1 LIAKLSKSSSAIFSS
16 NKTRRSNIMSDAKT
30 PERIQKVLARMG
42 LGSRREIESW
52 IKAGRIMVNG
62 SLAKL
67 GDVITTDDRVQLDK
81 KQIKFPRKTDSRPRV
96 IAYHKPAGEICTR
109 KDTQGRATVFSNL
122 PRLKGSRWVSIGR
135 LDINTYGL
143 LLFTNDGDLAN
154 RLMHPSSCIDR
165 EYAVRVVGK
174 VDEDMLRQLQQ
185 GVELEDGPA
194 HFSDIVDSGGEGV
207 NHWYHVT
214 LMEGRNH
221 EVKRL
226 WESQGITV
234 SRLIR
239 VRFGPILLPRNSRTG
254 TVRELDDK
262 ELDALYEW
270 LDIKPEGRPT
280 ARSGRGATSAGRNK
294 SPRRTSRGR

>member
-1 LIAKLSKSSSAIFSS
+1 
-16 NKTRRSNIMSDAKT
+16 MSEEKT

-52 IKAGRIMVNG
+52 IKQGRITVG
-62 SLAKL
+62 GKLAKL
-67 GDVITTDDRVQLDK
+67 GDSITTEDRVQLDK
-81 KQIKFPRKTDSRPRV
+81 KQIKFPKKTDTKTRV

-109 KDTQGRATVFSNL
+109 KDAEGRTTVFSKL
-122 PRLKGSRWVSIGR
+122 PRLKGSRWIGIGR

-154 RLMHPSSCIDR
+154 RLMHPSSGIDR

-174 VDEDMLRQLQQ
+174 VDQEMLNQLQS

-194 HFSDIVDSGGEGV
+194 HFSDIVDSGGDGA

-239 VRFGPILLPRNSRTG
+239 VRFGPVVLSRSSRVG

-262 ELDALYEW
+262 ELGELYEW
-270 LDIKPEGRPT
+270 LDIKPESSSVT
-280 ARSGRGATSAGRNK
+280 RNK
-294 SPRRTSRGR
+294 RVTRPARRKKLRHK

>member
-1 LIAKLSKSSSAIFSS
+1 
-16 NKTRRSNIMSDAKT
+16 MSEKKT

-52 IKAGRIMVNG
+52 IKEGRIVVNG
-62 SLAKL
+62 KLAKL
-67 GDVITTDDRVQLDK
+67 GDAITDEDRVQLDK
-81 KQIKFPRKTDSRPRV
+81 KQIKFPRKTNSRPRV

-109 KDTQGRATVFSNL
+109 KDAEGRTTVFSKL

-143 LLFTNDGDLAN
+143 LLFTTDGDLAH
-154 RLMHPSSCIDR
+154 RLMHPSSGIDR

-174 VDEDMLRQLQQ
+174 VDEEMLKRLQE

-194 HFSDIVDSGGEGV
+194 HFSDIVDSGGDGA

-239 VRFGPILLPRNSRTG
+239 VRFGPVILSRSSRVG
-254 TVRELDDK
+254 TVRELNDK
-262 ELDALYEW
+262 ELGELYEW
-270 LDIKPEGRPT
+270 LDIKPDISSVTRNKRITRP
-280 ARSGRGATSAGRNK
+280 SGRKK
-294 SPRRTSRGR
+294 SPGRISRGR

>member
-1 LIAKLSKSSSAIFSS
+1 
-16 NKTRRSNIMSDAKT
+16 MSDRKT

-52 IKAGRIMVNG
+52 IKAGRIKVNG

-67 GDVITTDDRVQLDK
+67 GDVITTEDRVQLDK
-81 KQIKFPRKTDSRPRV
+81 KQIKFPKKTDSRPKV

-109 KDTQGRATVFSNL
+109 KDAEGRTTVFSKL
-122 PRLKGSRWVSIGR
+122 PRLKGARWISIGR

-143 LLFTNDGDLAN
+143 LLFTTDGDLAN
-154 RLMHPSSCIDR
+154 RLMHPSSGVDR

-174 VDEDMLRQLQQ
+174 VDEDMLRQLQE

-194 HFSDIVDSGGEGV
+194 HFSDIVDSGGEGA

-239 VRFGPILLPRNSRTG
+239 VRFGPIILPRNSRVG
-254 TVRELDDK
+254 TIRELDDK

-270 LDIKPEGRPT
+270 LDIKPEGRSQAGSRRI
-280 ARSGRGATSAGRNK
+280 ARSTGRNK
-294 SPRRTSRGR
+294 SSRRASRGR

>member
-1 LIAKLSKSSSAIFSS
+1 
-16 NKTRRSNIMSDAKT
+16 MSEKKT

-52 IKAGRIMVNG
+52 IKEGRIVVNG
-62 SLAKL
+62 NLARL
-67 GDVITTDDRVQLDK
+67 GDAITDEDRVQLDK

-109 KDTQGRATVFSNL
+109 KDAEGRTTVFSKL

-143 LLFTNDGDLAN
+143 LLFTNDGDLAHL
-154 RLMHPSSCIDR
+154 LMHPSSGIDR

-174 VDEDMLRQLQQ
+174 VDEEMLKRLQE

-194 HFSDIVDSGGEGV
+194 HFSDIVDSGGDGA

-214 LMEGRNH
+214 LMEWRNH

-226 WESQGITV
+226 
-234 SRLIR
+234 L
-239 VRFGPILLPRNSRTG
+239 FHF
-254 TVRELDDK
+254 
-262 ELDALYEW
+262 
-270 LDIKPEGRPT
+270 
-280 ARSGRGATSAGRNK
+280 
-294 SPRRTSRGR
+294 

>member
-1 LIAKLSKSSSAIFSS
+1 
-16 NKTRRSNIMSDAKT
+16 MSEKKT

-52 IKAGRIMVNG
+52 IKEGRIVVNG
-62 SLAKL
+62 KLAKL
-67 GDVITTDDRVQLDK
+67 GDAITDEDRVQLDK
-81 KQIKFPRKTDSRPRV
+81 KQIKFPRKTNSRPRV

-109 KDTQGRATVFSNL
+109 KDAEGRTTVFSKL

-143 LLFTNDGDLAN
+143 LLFTNDGDLAH
-154 RLMHPSSCIDR
+154 RLMHPSSGIDR

-174 VDEDMLRQLQQ
+174 VDEEMLKRLQE

-194 HFSDIVDSGGEGV
+194 HFSDIVDSGGDGA

-239 VRFGPILLPRNSRTG
+239 VRFGPVILSRSSRVG

-262 ELDALYEW
+262 ELNELYKW
-270 LDIKPEGRPT
+270 LDTKPDTSSVTRNMRFTKP
-280 ARSGRGATSAGRNK
+280 SGRKNSPGR
-294 SPRRTSRGR
+294 TTRGR

>member
-1 LIAKLSKSSSAIFSS
+1 
-16 NKTRRSNIMSDAKT
+16 MSEEKK

-52 IKAGRIMVNG
+52 IKAGRITVNG
-62 SLAKL
+62 KLAKL
-67 GDVITTDDRVQLDK
+67 GDSITTEDRVQLDK
-81 KQIKFPRKTDSRPRV
+81 KQIKFPRKTDSRPKV
-96 IAYHKPAGEICTR
+96 ITYHKPAGEICTR
-109 KDTQGRATVFSNL
+109 KDAEGRTTVFSKL
-122 PRLKGSRWVSIGR
+122 PRLKGARWVSIGR

-154 RLMHPSSCIDR
+154 RLMHPSSNIDR

-174 VDEDMLRQLQQ
+174 VNEDMLKRLQA

-194 HFSDIVDSGGEGV
+194 RFSDIVDSGGEGA

-239 VRFGPILLPRNSRTG
+239 VRFGPIILPRNSRTG
-254 TVRELDDK
+254 TIRELDDK

-270 LDIKPEGRPT
+270 LDIKSEGRSIT
-280 ARSGRGATSAGRNK
+280 RAGRGAISSARNK
-294 SPRRTSRGR
+294 SPRRTSRRR

>member
-1 LIAKLSKSSSAIFSS
+1 
-16 NKTRRSNIMSDAKT
+16 MSGQQK

-52 IKAGRIMVNG
+52 IKAGRIKVNG
-62 SLAKL
+62 KLAKL
-67 GDVITTDDRVQLDK
+67 GDSITTDDRVQLDK
-81 KQIKFPRKTDSRPRV
+81 KQIKFPRKTDSRPKV
-96 IAYHKPAGEICTR
+96 ITYHKPAGEICTR
-109 KDTQGRATVFSNL
+109 KDAEGRTTVFSKL
-122 PRLKGSRWVSIGR
+122 PRLKGARWVSIGR

-154 RLMHPSSCIDR
+154 RLMHPSSNIDR
-165 EYAVRVVGK
+165 EYAVRVMGK
-174 VDEDMLRQLQQ
+174 VDEDMLKRLQA

-194 HFSDIVDSGGEGV
+194 HFSDIVDSGGEGA

-221 EVKRL
+221 EVRRL

-239 VRFGPILLPRNSRTG
+239 VRFGPIILPRNSRTG
-254 TVRELDDK
+254 TIRELDDK

-270 LDIKPEGRPT
+270 LDIKSEGRSIT
-280 ARSGRGATSAGRNK
+280 RAGRGAISSARNK

>member
-1 LIAKLSKSSSAIFSS
+1 
-16 NKTRRSNIMSDAKT
+16 MSENKT

-52 IKAGRIMVNG
+52 IKQGRITVG
-62 SLAKL
+62 GKLAKL
-67 GDVITTDDRVQLDK
+67 GDSITTEDRVQLDK
-81 KQIKFPRKTDSRPRV
+81 KQIKFPNKTDSKTRV

-109 KDTQGRATVFSNL
+109 KDAEGRTTVFSKL
-122 PRLKGSRWVSIGR
+122 PRLKGSRWIGIGR

-154 RLMHPSSCIDR
+154 RLMHPSSGIDR

-174 VDEDMLRQLQQ
+174 VDQEMLDRLQS

-194 HFSDIVDSGGEGV
+194 HFSDIVDSGGDGA

-239 VRFGPILLPRNSRTG
+239 VRFGPVVLSRSSRVG
-254 TVRELDDK
+254 TIRELDDR
-262 ELDALYEW
+262 EINELYEW
-270 LDIKPEGRPT
+270 LNTKPETSSVSRHKRVSKPGVRKKSLGRK
-280 ARSGRGATSAGRNK
+280 SKGR
-294 SPRRTSRGR
+294 

>member
-1 LIAKLSKSSSAIFSS
+1 
-16 NKTRRSNIMSDAKT
+16 MSEEKT

-52 IKAGRIMVNG
+52 IKAGRITVNG
-62 SLAKL
+62 NLSKL
-67 GDVITTDDRVQLDK
+67 GDVITTEDRVQLDK

-109 KDTQGRATVFSNL
+109 KDTQGRATVFANL
-122 PRLKGSRWVSIGR
+122 PRLKGSRWISIGR

-143 LLFTNDGDLAN
+143 LLFTTDGELAN
-154 RLMHPSSCIDR
+154 RLMHPSSGIDR

-174 VDEDMLRQLQQ
+174 VNEDMLKQLQE

-194 HFSDIVDSGGEGV
+194 HFSDIVDSGGEGA

-239 VRFGPILLPRNSRTG
+239 VRFGPVILPRNSRTG
-254 TVRELDDK
+254 TIKELDDK

-270 LDIKPEGRPT
+270 LDMKPEGRPPEQSRRV
-280 ARSGRGATSAGRNK
+280 ARSNSRKKPS
-294 SPRRTSRGR
+294 RRTSRRR

>member
-1 LIAKLSKSSSAIFSS
+1 
-16 NKTRRSNIMSDAKT
+16 MSEEKT

-52 IKAGRIMVNG
+52 IKAGRITVNG
-62 SLAKL
+62 KLSKL
-67 GDVITTDDRVQLDK
+67 GDVITTEDRVQLDK

-109 KDTQGRATVFSNL
+109 KDTQGRATVFANL
-122 PRLKGSRWVSIGR
+122 PRLKGSRWISIGR

-143 LLFTNDGDLAN
+143 LLFTTDGELAN
-154 RLMHPSSCIDR
+154 RLMHPSSGIDR

-174 VDEDMLRQLQQ
+174 VNEDMLKQLQE

-194 HFSDIVDSGGEGV
+194 HFSDIVDSGGEGA

-239 VRFGPILLPRNSRTG
+239 VRFGPVILPRNSRTG
-254 TVRELDDK
+254 TIKELDDK

-270 LDIKPEGRPT
+270 LDMKPEGRPPEQSRRV
-280 ARSGRGATSAGRNK
+280 ARSSSRKKPS
-294 SPRRTSRGR
+294 RRTSRRR

>member
-1 LIAKLSKSSSAIFSS
+1 
-16 NKTRRSNIMSDAKT
+16 MSEQRN

-42 LGSRREIESW
+42 LGSRREVESW
-52 IKAGRIMVNG
+52 IKEGRIKVNG
-62 SLAKL
+62 KLARL
-67 GDVITTDDRVQLDK
+67 GDVITSNDRVELDK
-81 KQIKFPRKTDSRPRV
+81 RQIKFPRKTDSRPKV
-96 IAYHKPAGEICTR
+96 ITYHKPAGEICTR
-109 KDTQGRATVFSNL
+109 KDAEGRTTVFSKL
-122 PRLKGSRWVSIGR
+122 PRLKGARWVSIGR

-154 RLMHPSSCIDR
+154 RLMHPSSNIDR
-165 EYAVRVVGK
+165 EYAVRVMGK
-174 VDEDMLRQLQQ
+174 VDEDMLKRLQA

-194 HFSDIVDSGGEGV
+194 RFSDIVDSGGEGA

-239 VRFGPILLPRNSRTG
+239 VRFGPIILPRNSRTG
-254 TVRELDDK
+254 TIRELDDK

-270 LDIKPEGRPT
+270 LDIKSEGRPIT
-280 ARSGRGATSAGRNK
+280 RAGRGAVSSARNK
-294 SPRRTSRGR
+294 SPRRTSRRR

>member
-1 LIAKLSKSSSAIFSS
+1 
-16 NKTRRSNIMSDAKT
+16 MSEKRT
-30 PERIQKVLARMG
+30 PERIQKVLARIG

-52 IKAGRIMVNG
+52 IKQGRITVG
-62 SLAKL
+62 GKLAKL
-67 GDVITTDDRVQLDK
+67 GDSITTEDRVQLDK
-81 KQIKFPRKTDSRPRV
+81 KQIKFPKKTDSKTRV

-109 KDTQGRATVFSNL
+109 KDTEGRPIVFSKL
-122 PRLKGSRWVSIGR
+122 PRLKGSRWISIGR

-154 RLMHPSSCIDR
+154 RLMHPSSGIDR

-174 VDEDMLRQLQQ
+174 VDQEMLNQLQS

-194 HFSDIVDSGGEGV
+194 HFSDIVDSGGDGA

-226 WESQGITV
+226 WESQGMIV

-239 VRFGPILLPRNSRTG
+239 VRFGPVVLSRSSRVG
-254 TVRELDDK
+254 TIRELDDREIN
-262 ELDALYEW
+262 ELYDW
-270 LDIKPEGRPT
+270 LDIKSETSSVLRYKRVTKPSVRKKS
-280 ARSGRGATSAGRNK
+280 SGRISKGR
-294 SPRRTSRGR
+294 

>member
-1 LIAKLSKSSSAIFSS
+1 
-16 NKTRRSNIMSDAKT
+16 MSEEKT
-30 PERIQKVLARMG
+30 PERIQKILARMG

-52 IKAGRIMVNG
+52 IKEGRITVNG
-62 SLAKL
+62 KFARL
-67 GDVITTDDRVQLDK
+67 GDSITTEDRVQLDK
-81 KQIKFPRKTDSRPRV
+81 KQIKFPKKTDLKPKV

-109 KDTQGRATVFSNL
+109 KDTEGRTTVFSKL
-122 PRLKGSRWVSIGR
+122 PRLKGARWISIGR

-143 LLFTNDGDLAN
+143 LLFTSDGYLAN
-154 RLMHPSSCIDR
+154 RLMHPSSGIDR

-174 VDEDMLRQLQQ
+174 VDEEMLKRLQE

-194 HFSDIVDSGGEGV
+194 HFSDIVDSGGDGA

-226 WESQGITV
+226 WGSQGITV

-239 VRFGPILLPRNSRTG
+239 VRFGPVVLSRSSRVG

-262 ELDALYEW
+262 EIGELYEW
-270 LDIKPEGRPT
+270 LDTKPE
-280 ARSGRGATSAGRNK
+280 TSTVTRNK
-294 SPRRTSRGR
+294 RVTRSFDRKKTSSRRSRGK

>member
-1 LIAKLSKSSSAIFSS
+1 
-16 NKTRRSNIMSDAKT
+16 MSEQRN

-52 IKAGRIMVNG
+52 IKEGRIKVNG
-62 SLAKL
+62 KLAKL
-67 GDVITTDDRVQLDK
+67 GDVITSNDRVELDK
-81 KQIKFPRKTDSRPRV
+81 RQIKFPRKTDSRPKV
-96 IAYHKPAGEICTR
+96 ITYHKPAGEICTR
-109 KDTQGRATVFSNL
+109 KDAEGRTTVFSKL
-122 PRLKGSRWVSIGR
+122 PRLKGARWVSIGR

-154 RLMHPSSCIDR
+154 RLMHPSSNIDR
-165 EYAVRVVGK
+165 EYAVRVMGK
-174 VDEDMLRQLQQ
+174 VDEDMLKRLQA

-194 HFSDIVDSGGEGV
+194 RFSDIVDSGGEGA

-239 VRFGPILLPRNSRTG
+239 VRFGPIILPRNLRTG
-254 TVRELDDK
+254 TIRELDDK

-270 LDIKPEGRPT
+270 LDIKSEGRPKT
-280 ARSGRGATSAGRNK
+280 RAGRGAVSSARNK
-294 SPRRTSRGR
+294 SPRRTSRRR

>member
-1 LIAKLSKSSSAIFSS
+1 
-16 NKTRRSNIMSDAKT
+16 MSDLKT

-62 SLAKL
+62 KLAKL
-67 GDVITTDDRVQLDK
+67 GDSITTDDRVQLDK
-81 KQIKFPRKTDSRPRV
+81 KQIKFPRKTDSRPKV
-96 IAYHKPAGEICTR
+96 ITYHKPAGEICTR
-109 KDTQGRATVFSNL
+109 KDAEGRTTVFSKL
-122 PRLKGSRWVSIGR
+122 PRLKGARWVSIGR

-154 RLMHPSSCIDR
+154 RLMHPSSNIDR

-174 VDEDMLRQLQQ
+174 VNEDMLKRLQA

-194 HFSDIVDSGGEGV
+194 RFSDIVDSGGEGA

-239 VRFGPILLPRNSRTG
+239 VRFGPIILPRNSRTG
-254 TVRELDDK
+254 TIRELDDK

-270 LDIKPEGRPT
+270 LDMKPEGRSIT
-280 ARSGRGATSAGRNK
+280 RAGRGAISSARNK

>member
-1 LIAKLSKSSSAIFSS
+1 
-16 NKTRRSNIMSDAKT
+16 
-30 PERIQKVLARMG
+30 MG

-52 IKAGRIMVNG
+52 IKAGRITVNG
-62 SLAKL
+62 KLAKL
-67 GDVITTDDRVQLDK
+67 GDSITTEDRVQLDK
-81 KQIKFPRKTDSRPRV
+81 KQIKFPRKTDSRPKV
-96 IAYHKPAGEICTR
+96 ITYHKPAGEICTR
-109 KDTQGRATVFSNL
+109 KDAEGRTTVFSKL
-122 PRLKGSRWVSIGR
+122 PRLKGARWVSIGR

-154 RLMHPSSCIDR
+154 RLMHPSSNIDR

-174 VDEDMLRQLQQ
+174 VNEDMLKRLQA

-194 HFSDIVDSGGEGV
+194 RFSDIVDSGGEGA

-239 VRFGPILLPRNSRTG
+239 VRFGPIILPRNSRTG
-254 TVRELDDK
+254 TIRELDDK

-270 LDIKPEGRPT
+270 LDIKSEGRSIT
-280 ARSGRGATSAGRNK
+280 RAGRGAISSARNK

>member
-1 LIAKLSKSSSAIFSS
+1 
-16 NKTRRSNIMSDAKT
+16 MSEEKT

-52 IKAGRIMVNG
+52 IKAGRITVNG
-62 SLAKL
+62 NLSKL
-67 GDVITTDDRVQLDK
+67 GDVITTEDRVQLDK

-109 KDTQGRATVFSNL
+109 KDTQGRATVFDNL
-122 PRLKGSRWVSIGR
+122 PRLKGSRWISIGR

-143 LLFTNDGDLAN
+143 LLFTTDGELAN
-154 RLMHPSSCIDR
+154 RLMHPSSGIDR

-174 VDEDMLRQLQQ
+174 VNEDMLKQLQE

-194 HFSDIVDSGGEGV
+194 HFFDIVDSGGEGA

-239 VRFGPILLPRNSRTG
+239 VRFGPVILPRNSRTG
-254 TVRELDDK
+254 TIRELDDK

-270 LDIKPEGRPT
+270 LDMKPEGRPPEQSRRV
-280 ARSGRGATSAGRNK
+280 ARSSSRKKPS
-294 SPRRTSRGR
+294 RRTSRRR

>member
-1 LIAKLSKSSSAIFSS
+1 
-16 NKTRRSNIMSDAKT
+16 MSEEKT

-62 SLAKL
+62 KLAKL
-67 GDVITTDDRVQLDK
+67 GDSITTEDRVQLDK
-81 KQIKFPRKTDSRPRV
+81 KQIKFPRKTDSRPKV
-96 IAYHKPAGEICTR
+96 ITYHKPAGEICTR
-109 KDTQGRATVFSNL
+109 KDAEGRTTVFSKL
-122 PRLKGSRWVSIGR
+122 PRLKGARWVSIGR

-154 RLMHPSSCIDR
+154 RLMHPSSGIDR

-174 VDEDMLRQLQQ
+174 VDEDMLKRLQQ

-194 HFSDIVDSGGEGV
+194 HFSDIVDSGGEGA

-254 TVRELDDK
+254 TIKELDDK

-270 LDIKPEGRPT
+270 LDIKPEGRPS
-280 ARSGRGATSAGRNK
+280 ARAGRGARSAARNR
-294 SPRRTSRGR
+294 STRRVSRGR

>member
-1 LIAKLSKSSSAIFSS
+1 
-16 NKTRRSNIMSDAKT
+16 MSEQKT

-52 IKAGRIMVNG
+52 IKEGRIVVNG
-62 SLAKL
+62 KLAKL
-67 GDVITTDDRVQLDK
+67 GDTITDEDRVQLDK

-109 KDTQGRATVFSNL
+109 KDAEGRTTVFSKL
-122 PRLKGSRWVSIGR
+122 PRLKGSRWVSVGR

-143 LLFTNDGDLAN
+143 LLFTTDGDLAH
-154 RLMHPSSCIDR
+154 RLMHPSSGIDR

-174 VDEDMLRQLQQ
+174 VDEEMLKRLQE

-194 HFSDIVDSGGEGV
+194 HFSDIVDSGGDGA

-239 VRFGPILLPRNSRTG
+239 VRFGPIILSRSSRVG
-254 TVRELDDK
+254 TVRELDNK
-262 ELDALYEW
+262 ELNALYEW
-270 LDIKPEGRPT
+270 LDIKPVVTSSKQIKRDTKPIGR
-280 ARSGRGATSAGRNK
+280 RNK
-294 SPRRTSRGR
+294 PEKKARRK

>member
-1 LIAKLSKSSSAIFSS
+1 
-16 NKTRRSNIMSDAKT
+16 MSDLKT

-52 IKAGRIMVNG
+52 IKAGRITVNG
-62 SLAKL
+62 KLAKL
-67 GDVITTDDRVQLDK
+67 GDSITTDDRVQLDK
-81 KQIKFPRKTDSRPRV
+81 KQIKFPRKTDSRPKV
-96 IAYHKPAGEICTR
+96 ITYHKPAGEICTR
-109 KDTQGRATVFSNL
+109 KDAEGRTTVFSKL
-122 PRLKGSRWVSIGR
+122 PRLKGARWVSIGR

-154 RLMHPSSCIDR
+154 RLMHPSSNIDR

-174 VDEDMLRQLQQ
+174 VNEDMLKRLQA

-194 HFSDIVDSGGEGV
+194 RFSDIVDSGGEGA

-239 VRFGPILLPRNSRTG
+239 VRFGPIILPRNSRTG
-254 TVRELDDK
+254 TIRELDDK

-270 LDIKPEGRPT
+270 LDIKSEGRSIT
-280 ARSGRGATSAGRNK
+280 RAGRGAISSARNK

>member
-1 LIAKLSKSSSAIFSS
+1 
-16 NKTRRSNIMSDAKT
+16 MSEKKT

-52 IKAGRIMVNG
+52 IKEGRIVVNG
-62 SLAKL
+62 KLAKL
-67 GDVITTDDRVQLDK
+67 GDAITDEDRVQLDK
-81 KQIKFPRKTDSRPRV
+81 KQIKFPRKTNSRPRV

-109 KDTQGRATVFSNL
+109 KDAGGRTTVFSKL

-143 LLFTNDGDLAN
+143 LLFTNDGDLAH
-154 RLMHPSSCIDR
+154 RLMHPSSGIDR

-174 VDEDMLRQLQQ
+174 VDEEMLKRLQE

-194 HFSDIVDSGGEGV
+194 HFSDIVDSGGDGA

-239 VRFGPILLPRNSRTG
+239 VRFGPVILSRSSRVG

-262 ELDALYEW
+262 ELNELYKW
-270 LDIKPEGRPT
+270 LDIKPDTSSVTRNMRFTKP
-280 ARSGRGATSAGRNK
+280 SGRKK
-294 SPRRTSRGR
+294 SPGRTTRGR

>member
-1 LIAKLSKSSSAIFSS
+1 
-16 NKTRRSNIMSDAKT
+16 MSEAKT

-52 IKAGRIMVNG
+52 IKAGSITVNG
-62 SLAKL
+62 KLSKL

-81 KQIKFPRKTDSRPRV
+81 KQIKFPRKTNSRPRV
-96 IAYHKPAGEICTR
+96 ITYHKPAGEICTR
-109 KDTQGRATVFSNL
+109 KDTQGRATVFANL
-122 PRLKGSRWVSIGR
+122 PRLKGSRWISIGR

-143 LLFTNDGDLAN
+143 LLFTTDGELAN
-154 RLMHPSSCIDR
+154 RLMHPSAGIDR
-165 EYAVRVVGK
+165 EYAVRVIGK
-174 VDEDMLRQLQQ
+174 VDEDMLKQLQE

-194 HFSDIVDSGGEGV
+194 HFSDIVDSGGEGA

-239 VRFGPILLPRNSRTG
+239 VRFGPVILPRNSRTG
-254 TVRELDDK
+254 TIKELDDK

-270 LDIKPEGRPT
+270 LDMKPEGELPAQSKRV
-280 ARSGRGATSAGRNK
+280 ARSAGRK
-294 SPRRTSRGR
+294 KPSRRTARGR